1 MTRGKPLRKG
11 LIFGLVKENTG
22 FLMKKTSKQS
32 LGNIKICVILR
43 IDDTD
48 ISCQQKTLNITNC

>member
-11 LIFGLVKENTG
+11 LIFGLVEENLG
-22 FLMKKTSKQS
+22 FLMKQMSKQS
-32 LGNIKICVILR
+32 LENINISVVLR

-48 ISCQQKTLNITNC
+48 ISCQQKTLDITNC